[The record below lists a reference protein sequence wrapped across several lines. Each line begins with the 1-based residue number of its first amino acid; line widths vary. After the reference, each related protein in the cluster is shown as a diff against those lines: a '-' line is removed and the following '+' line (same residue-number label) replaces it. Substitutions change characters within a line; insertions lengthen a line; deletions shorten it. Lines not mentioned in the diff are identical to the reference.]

1 MIEHANKLQE
11 PQSMWIAELEL
22 GFAKKGART
31 ALLHS
36 RHRGPLTVQKA
47 LYPEGESVCHAVVI
61 HPPGGVA
68 GGDSLTIKIDV
79 AAGASAVVTTPAATK
94 WYKASTSAARQQI
107 EICVAES
114 ATLDWLP
121 QENIFFN
128 GAHVRSVLNLR
139 LAAGASVIGWD
150 AGVLGRRSSG
160 EEWIDGFLSFANT
173 VHDWQNAPIWADRM
187 LLSATSSLRQAL
199 HGLGGLNVFGSVWAI
214 GHGTETADL
223 EELAARLPFRPELRV
238 GTTSPSP
245 GLILVRIL
253 GQRIESVREQMIMCW
268 SHLRPRVNR
277 LPPMPLRLWAT

>member
-128 GAHVRSVLNLR
+128 GAQVRSVLNLR

-238 GTTSPSP
+238 GITSPSR
-245 GLILVRIL
+245 GLILARIL
-253 GQRIESVREQMIMCW
+253 GQRIESVREQMITCW

>member
-1 MIEHANKLQE
+1 MTNQSNQLQAYRSE
-11 PQSMWIAELEL
+11 WIAELEL
-22 GFAKKGART
+22 GFAKKGKRT
-31 ALLHS
+31 ALVHS

-68 GGDSLTIKIDV
+68 GGDSLTIKIEV
-79 AAGASAVVTTPAATK
+79 ASGASAVITTPAATK

-107 EICVAES
+107 EICVAAN

-128 GAHVRSVLNLR
+128 GAQVRSVLNLR

-160 EEWIDGFLSFANT
+160 EEWIDGFLSFANRAY
-173 VHDWQNAPIWADRM
+173 DSQGAPIWADRM
-187 LLSATSSLRQAL
+187 LLSATSSLRHAL
-199 HGLGGLNVFGSVWAI
+199 HGLGGLNVFGAVWVI
-214 GHGTETADL
+214 GPGTETADL
-223 EELAARLPFRPELRV
+223 EELAARLPFQPELRA
-238 GTTSPSP
+238 GITSPSP
-245 GLILVRIL
+245 GFILVRIL
-253 GQRIESVREQMIMCW
+253 GQKIESVREQMIMCW

-277 LPPMPLRLWAT
+277 LAPRPLRLWAT

>member
-1 MIEHANKLQE
+1 MTNHSNQLQAPRSE
-11 PQSMWIAELEL
+11 WIAELEL

-31 ALLHS
+31 ALIHS

-68 GGDSLTIKIDV
+68 GGDSLTIKIEV

-94 WYKASTSAARQQI
+94 WYKACTSAARQQI
-107 EICVAES
+107 EICVAAN

-128 GAHVRSVLNLR
+128 GAHARSALNLR
-139 LAAGASVIGWD
+139 LAAGASAIGWD

-160 EEWIDGFLSFANT
+160 EEWIDGFLSFANKAY
-173 VHDWQNAPIWADRM
+173 DSQNAPIWTDRM
-187 LLSATSSLRQAL
+187 LLSAASPLRQSP
-199 HGLGGLNVFGSVWAI
+199 HGLGGLNVFGAVWAI
-214 GHGTETADL
+214 GPGTETADL
-223 EELAARLPFRPELRV
+223 EELAARLPFQPELRV
-238 GTTSPSP
+238 GITSPSP
-245 GLILVRIL
+245 GFILARIL

-268 SHLRPRVNR
+268 SHLRPRINR